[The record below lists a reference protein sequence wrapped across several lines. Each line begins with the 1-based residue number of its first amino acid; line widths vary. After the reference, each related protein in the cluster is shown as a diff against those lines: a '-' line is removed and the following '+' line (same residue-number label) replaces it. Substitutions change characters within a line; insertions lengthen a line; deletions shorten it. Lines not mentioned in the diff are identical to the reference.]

1 MKEGAKSGEEMC
13 GELSEG
19 MLAEGMKVKLSEV
32 MGA

>member
-1 MKEGAKSGEEMC
+1 VTKSSEVMG

-19 MLAEGMKVKLSEV
+19 MLAEGMKVKLSEE